1 MNNEQALQIL
11 KAAIDEAI
19 RKGAYSNLESVQ
31 QIILSLSYINQ
42 ELNKHKNEQ

>member
-1 MNNEQALQIL
+1 MNKDQALQIL

-19 RKGAYSNLESVQ
+19 SKGAYQNLETIQ

-42 ELNKHKNEQ
+42 ELNKIDK

>member
-19 RKGAYSNLESVQ
+19 KKGAYVNLESVQ
-31 QIILSLSYINQ
+31 QIILAFSYIG
-42 ELNKHKNEQ
+42 NKLTNDKAAE

>member
-19 RKGAYSNLESVQ
+19 RKGAYNNIETVQ

-42 ELNKHKNEQ
+42 ELNKKNEQ